1 MQQLTREQLKERALK
16 NVERMLDAMKTADLY
31 DALDYAGLIREDE
44 YLDESEEETSDEDT
58 RILGVSDRYIDD
70 VMERYDV

>member
-44 YLDESEEETSDEDT
+44 YLDEYT